1 MSRIH
6 KASNIAL
13 LPQLSLWDVPDTQ
26 ESIVRD
32 VEYEIR
38 PISTFSSSTP
48 MRFEVRSPENEYM
61 LFNESHLWLKLKITL
76 SKPAGGKVEG
86 SDWANVHPVNNFF
99 HSIFKHVSLMIN
111 NREVTVTPSN
121 YSYRAFIENFLAF
134 ADSAK
139 RGRLSSVGWSDDAS
153 KRRKMITDGVSD
165 DPAVSVIDFEGML
178 NLDLTFQE
186 KAVPG
191 DTQIVLELMPNNP
204 SFYLPC
210 TNGVTASVD
219 FLETAWYVHKA
230 QVSPNTLEG
239 LRFGF
244 TKAPAR
250 YCVTRSDVRHASIPG
265 NVFEYTLENL
275 VMGTLPRRIIMG
287 LVSSDAF
294 NGSTKDPFGFQHFN
308 VNYLSAFIDGTAF
321 PLRPYTPDFRRNNYV
336 REFRALYRALNQTG
350 TETYLEVDRS
360 GFKDRPLFAFNFA
373 PDLSNGGSLSS
384 HVNLKSQ
391 GHLRLQLKFA
401 EKLPNPV
408 IAIIFCEFDSCIEID
423 ALRNVHIDY

>member
-6 KASNIAL
+6 KASNVAL

-26 ESIVRD
+26 ESIIKD

-76 SKPAGGKVEG
+76 SKENGKIEG
-86 SDWANVHPVNNFF
+86 HDWAHVYPVNNFF
-99 HSIFKHVSLMIN
+99 HSIFKHVSLLIN

-139 RGRLSSVGWSDDAS
+139 RGRLSSVGWSDEEF
-153 KRRKMITDGVSD
+153 KRRKIITDGVSD
-165 DPAVSVIDFEGML
+165 DPAVSIIDFEGML

-186 KAVPG
+186 KALPG
-191 DTQIVLELMPNNP
+191 DTQIILELIPNQP

-210 TNGVTASVD
+210 ANGIKASVE

-230 QVSPNTLEG
+230 QVSPATLDG
-239 LRFGF
+239 LRYGF
-244 TKAPAR
+244 SKAPAR
-250 YCVTRSDVRHASIPG
+250 YCVTRSDVRHASIPA
-265 NVFEYTLENL
+265 NVYEYTLENI
-275 VMGTLPRRIIMG
+275 VMGTLPRRVILG
-287 LVSSDAF
+287 LVSSEAF
-294 NGSTKDPFGFQHFN
+294 NGTSVDPFAFQHFN
-308 VNYLSAFIDGTAF
+308 VNYLSAFIDGNAF

-350 TETYLEVDRS
+350 TETYLELDRS
-360 GFKDRPLFAFNFA
+360 AFKARPLFAFNFA
-373 PDLSNGGSLSS
+373 PDLSNGGSFSS
-384 HVNLKSQ
+384 HVNLKTQ
-391 GHLRLQLKFA
+391 GHLRLQLKFS
-401 EKLPNPV
+401 EKLPSALVAV
-408 IAIIFCEFDSCIEID
+408 IYCEFDSCIEID
-423 ALRNVHIDY
+423 SMRNVHIDY